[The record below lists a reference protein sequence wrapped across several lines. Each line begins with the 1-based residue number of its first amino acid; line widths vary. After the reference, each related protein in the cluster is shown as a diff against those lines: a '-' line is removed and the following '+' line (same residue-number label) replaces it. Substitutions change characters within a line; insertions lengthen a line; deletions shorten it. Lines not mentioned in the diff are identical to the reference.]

1 MDMEIIAS
9 AASTALVNIVLAV
22 IGLAGA
28 YAVYYIR
35 LAAEKAKAQTK
46 RIEDT
51 AARELLENALDDVV
65 NLATVSVNAME
76 QTAAQAVRD
85 KVREGKADREELL
98 ELGRKV
104 FREVK
109 AAIAPEAQRVI
120 TENLGSFDDYLTK
133 CIEDAVLKVKRGDP
147 YLTISG
153 ELLEGI
159 QEATAKEGVGE
170 AAAE

>member
-1 MDMEIIAS
+1 MDMEIITS
-9 AASTALVNIVLAV
+9 AASTMLVNVALAV

-28 YAVYYIR
+28 YVVYYIR
-35 LAAEKAKAQTK
+35 LAAAQAKTQTK

-76 QTAAQAVRD
+76 QTTAQAVRD
-85 KVREGKADREELL
+85 KVKEGKADREELL

-120 TENLGSFDDYLTK
+120 TQNLGSFDDYLTK
-133 CIEDAVLKVKRGDP
+133 CIEDAVLKVKRDDP
-147 YLTISG
+147 YLTLSG

-159 QEATAKEGVGE
+159 QEAQAPAPGQ
-170 AAAE
+170 

>member
-1 MDMEIIAS
+1 MC
-9 AASTALVNIVLAV
+9 
-22 IGLAGA
+22 
-28 YAVYYIR
+28 IR
-35 LAAEKAKAQTK
+35 
-46 RIEDT
+46 D
-51 AARELLENALDDVV
+51 
-65 NLATVSVNAME
+65 S
-76 QTAAQAVRD
+76 
-85 KVREGKADREELL
+85 
-98 ELGRKV
+98 
-104 FREVK
+104 
-109 AAIAPEAQRVI
+109 QRVI